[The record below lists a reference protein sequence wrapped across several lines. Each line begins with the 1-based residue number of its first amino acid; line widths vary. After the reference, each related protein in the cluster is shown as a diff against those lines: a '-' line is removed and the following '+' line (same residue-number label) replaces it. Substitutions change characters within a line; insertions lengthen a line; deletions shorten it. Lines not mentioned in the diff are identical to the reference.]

1 MKLSRK
7 LKRILPRVQKPARY
21 VGGEWGSVV
30 KNKDEIELRFGMCF
44 PDTYEV
50 GMSHLGSRILY
61 GLLNAQD
68 GIWCERV
75 FAPWIDMEQEMRD
88 AGIPLYGLESG
99 DSIAELDILGF
110 TLQYELSFTNIL
122 NMLDLG
128 GIPVRAC
135 EREGLKNM
143 VVCGGPCAYNPEPL
157 APFVD
162 AFQIGDGEEVML
174 EFTDLYRQ
182 AKREGWSKQQ
192 FLRQACHIPGV
203 YVPSLYDVA
212 YHDDG
217 TVQSVTPR
225 DGAPAF
231 IQKRIVQDLDAMY
244 YPEYFVV
251 PSTEIVF
258 DRAMVELFRGCPRGC
273 RFCQAGHTYRPLR
286 KKSAET
292 LLKQAEAVLEQSGY
306 EEISLSSLSTSDYS
320 ELPELADKLLDFCEQ
335 RRVSLSLPSLRADS
349 FSMELMERVQ
359 KVRKSGLTF
368 AAEAGSQRLR
378 DVINKNITEDDL
390 INACTYAFQGG
401 WNNVK
406 LYFMMGLPTE
416 TNADFDEMAQLC
428 RNIAYCWRMNTPN
441 RARGVRITA
450 STSCFVP
457 KPQTPFQWDAQATKA
472 ELDAKTEYL
481 RKVMKTK
488 NVTFRWHDSDTSY
501 LEGVFAR
508 GDRRTGEALYT
519 AWKSGCK
526 MDGWEQCFSLEKW
539 MEAFRACGLDPAFYA
554 NRQRPLDEVF
564 PWDHIGCGTTK
575 AHLKREW
582 ERSRRAEPTPSC
594 LEQCAGCGAASL
606 MKGCACH
613 V

>member
-21 VGGEWGSVV
+21 VGGEWGSVI
-30 KNKDEIELRFGMCF
+30 KDKSGVDLRFGMCF

-68 GIWCERV
+68 GVWCERV
-75 FAPWIDMEQEMRD
+75 FAPWIDMEDELRAAD
-88 AGIPLYGLESG
+88 LPLYGLESG

-128 GIPVRAC
+128 GIPVYAS
-135 EREGLKNM
+135 ERKGLKNL

-162 AFQIGDGEEVML
+162 AFQIGDGEELMI
-174 EFTDLYRQ
+174 EFTDVYRR
-182 AKREGWSKQQ
+182 AKREGWSKEE
-192 FLRQACHIPGV
+192 FLRQACHIEGV
-203 YVPSLYDVA
+203 YVPSLYDVS
-212 YHDDG
+212 YNDDG
-217 TVQSVTPR
+217 TVRAVTPK

-231 IQKRIVQDLDAMY
+231 VQKRIVRDLDSMY

-251 PSTEIVF
+251 PSTDIVF

-292 LLKQAEAVLEQSGY
+292 LLRQAEAVLEHSGY

-320 ELPELADKLLDFCEQ
+320 ELPELADRLLDFCEA

-349 FSMELMERVQ
+349 FSLELMERVQ

-378 DVINKNITEDDL
+378 DVINKNLTAEDL
-390 INACTYAFQGG
+390 LHACTCAFQGG

-416 TNADFDEMAQLC
+416 TNEDFDEMAQLC
-428 RNIAYCWRMNTPN
+428 RDIAYCWKCNTPN
-441 RARGVRITA
+441 KARGVRITA
-450 STSCFVP
+450 SASCFVP
-457 KPQTPFQWDAQATKA
+457 KPQTPFQWDAQVTKR
-472 ELDAKTEYL
+472 ELDEKTAYL
-481 RKVMKTK
+481 RTVMKTK

-501 LEGVFAR
+501 LEAVFAR
-508 GDRRTGEALYT
+508 GDRRVAQALYT
-519 AWKSGCK
+519 AWRSGCK
-526 MDGWEQCFSLEKW
+526 MDGWDVCFDYDKW
-539 MEAFRACGLDPAFYA
+539 LDAFRACGLDPAFYA

-564 PWDHIGCGTTK
+564 PWDHIGCGTSK
-575 AHLKREW
+575 EHLKREW

-594 LEQCAGCGAASL
+594 LEQCAGCGAAGL